1 MKAEKSSRIMKGYL
15 IGASVAVFIA
25 IVIITTLRGDID
37 DLQTELELKNNVI
50 ELLQEDYNKT
60 AKELRDLKFEVS
72 NETQKGE

>member
-1 MKAEKSSRIMKGYL
+1 MKGYL

-60 AKELRDLKFEVS
+60 AKELMDLKFEVS